1 MVKVVD
7 YKTYQNSEGENYHSL
22 VVEGGIQYNVS
33 QTSGKLYIT
42 TLKTII
48 PCTFS
53 EEQCISLIG
62 EEIPGRIQRMEIQPY
77 EKVNPETGES
87 RVITHVN
94 QFVPEEQ
101 SQLV

>member
-7 YKTYQNSEGENYHSL
+7 YKTYQNSDGENYHSL

-53 EEQCISLIG
+53 EEQCQDLLG
-62 EEIPGRIQRMEIQPY
+62 KDIPGSIQRVDVEPY
-77 EKVNPETGES
+77 EKVNPETGET
-87 RVITHVN
+87 RLITHYN